1 MSQFYDLA
9 SLVVIP
15 SGYKAST
22 IYAQKPLT
30 TDGQLSFSRAST
42 ATRVNASGLI
52 ETVASNVPRLD
63 YTNSSC
69 PKILLEP
76 QRSNL
81 ITRSETFENSS
92 WNKYLGATVTANT
105 VLSPDGTQNADTLNA
120 LASSSQEIYNGG
132 SKAASAITYT
142 FSCFAKYNGSIF
154 TMVASDFSTSGTV
167 ASFNLQTG
175 TVTSISVGATWSN
188 GSAKIENYGNGWY
201 RCIFT
206 ATSPATSGLYISL
219 IGTTYIWGCQIEQGA
234 YATSYVKTEAAAVTR
249 VADAASKTG
258 ISSLIGQTE
267 GTLYYEGT
275 LSNLVNYANLLAI
288 SGAANSWIYMLA
300 YTGGISFEIRN
311 NNTVSLSYNPT
322 LSAGKFKLALAYNAS
337 QAVIYINGTLAH
349 TDNSVT
355 IPACSALQLG
365 GWTGYS
371 EAQRLEQAL
380 LFKTRLTN
388 AQLAELTT
396 L

>member
-1 MSQFYDLA
+1 L
-9 SLVVIP
+9 
-15 SGYKAST
+15 GST
-22 IYAQKPLT
+22 C
-30 TDGQLSFSRAST
+30 
-42 ATRVNASGLI
+42 
-52 ETVASNVPRLD
+52 PRL
-63 YTNSSC
+63 
-69 PKILLEP
+69 LLEP
-76 QRSNL
+76 QRTSNVQFSEAFDNAYWTKTSVTL
-81 ITRSETFENSS
+81 TSTLGGPIDQSKYFTITCDGTTGRFKGVGKTFINAS
-92 WNKYLGATVTANT
+92 ANT
-105 VLSPDGTQNADTLNA
+105 YTLSVFAKAGTSSAFVVSSRATLTADDVRAIFNLSNGTITNT
-120 LASSSQEIYNGG
+120 NGG
-132 SKAASAITYT
+132 TAAI
-142 FSCFAKYNGSIF
+142 
-154 TMVASDFSTSGTV
+154 VP
-167 ASFNLQTG
+167 
-175 TVTSISVGATWSN
+175 
-188 GSAKIENYGNGWY
+188 YGDGWY
-201 RCIFT
+201 RCSFTVVNAGTFTNESSIFFGHPFGAADG
-206 ATSPATSGLYISL
+206 ATVLATGAMSEI
-219 IGTTYIWGCQIEQGA
+219 GA
-234 YATSYVKTEAAAVTR
+234 YPSSYIPTLSTSVTR

-371 EAQRLEQAL
+371 EAQRLEQTL
-380 LFKTRLTN
+380 IFKTRLTN